1 VTRGVSAGGRIR
13 DAVALVIVAAGA
25 ALWGYGF
32 LGLRR
37 MAWSP
42 IVPEHGRTAVQRTT
56 MYWNFSRAGVA
67 LIVVGLV
74 AVAWSFWRHHSR
86 RDESP

>member
-1 VTRGVSAGGRIR
+1 VKRGVGPGERIR
-13 DAVALVIVAAGA
+13 DAVALAILVAGA

-56 MYWNFSRAGVA
+56 LYWNVSRAGVA
-67 LIVVGLV
+67 LILVGLI
-74 AVAWSFWRHHSR
+74 AVAWSFWRHHAR
-86 RDESP
+86 RDELS